1 MNELQRNKKAPW
13 GIWYSLLM
21 AGKISQGQKSYRQAL
36 GKQNPKDTKD
46 KVVIAGRVTLE
57 ILEVVFLHEI
67 LTYLEHFKNNP
78 AKDSQRR
85 GRNHIIPSEVRE
97 NGIDYFMLFIKI
109 FKIYISIF

>member
-97 NGIDYFMLFIKI
+97 NGIDYFILFIKI
-109 FKIYISIF
+109 F